1 MAVAGAGAGLS
12 CVLQNLRSVFQ
23 WFGEE
28 VKKTS
33 LGLDELERRFGEKE
47 KQTSRARPGFGE
59 KEKRTSRARPGFG
72 EKGKQTSL
80 VLDELVRL
88 ESKEKQ
94 TSRSQPFLPHLPRR
108 LVFDM
113 KELESILSEIAA
125 VLQDAERRQLNEIAV
140 RDWLRMLKDAVYDME
155 DALDGFVVE
164 SLRRDVEK
172 KYGIL
177 KRVHIFFS

>member
-12 CVLQNLRSVFQ
+12 SVLKNLQSKLSSPV
-23 WFGEE
+23 
-28 VKKTS
+28 
-33 LGLDELERRFGEKE
+33 LD
-47 KQTSRARPGFGE
+47 GFG
-59 KEKRTSRARPGFG
+59 RLSFG
-72 EKGKQTSL
+72 KKDKLT
-80 VLDELVRL
+80 
-88 ESKEKQ
+88 
-94 TSRSQPFLPHLPRR
+94 
-108 LVFDM
+108 
-113 KELESILSEIAA
+113 LESILSAIAA